1 MSDPSVFF
9 SVLASLAALLF
20 VLELVRRRR
29 LSEQYSLLWLATAV
43 VMLVL
48 SVWRDGLHML
58 AALVGI
64 AYPPN
69 LLFLV
74 ALLFVLLLLLYFSVI
89 ITRLTRESKAA
100 AQEIA
105 LLRVE
110 LDALRGA
117 HRQPDEHRQQE

>member
-1 MSDPSVFF
+1 MTDPSVFF
-9 SVLASLAALLF
+9 SVLASLAALFF

-117 HRQPDEHRQQE
+117 HRQPDGHRQQE